1 MYVRPAGQVQLPI
14 VGAQPAETATAVPAD
29 ASPLPPAPAPV
40 AVVPTPDTASPDPVE
55 DGTFCPSLPS
65 SETANAVLNGEP
77 DSIVL
82 LGRDLAVRGALVTV
96 GVALVDRF
104 VYHETDLK
112 RSFAR
117 GLAGATGIEVFVLGW
132 MMFKRW
138 HHRHLANGTIV
149 TPGNPPVL

>member
-1 MYVRPAGQVQLPI
+1 MGGQPSLTLVPPPA
-14 VGAQPAETATAVPAD
+14 APAD
-29 ASPLPPAPAPV
+29 ASPLPPATTTVVPDVVAPAPPATV
-40 AVVPTPDTASPDPVE
+40 DPVE

-77 DSIVL
+77 GSIVL

-117 GLAGATGIEVFVLGW
+117 GLAGATGIEFFVLGW

-138 HHRHLANGTIV
+138 QHRNLATA
-149 TPGNPPVL
+149 TPVAPTPFAARASL